1 MSGTYSASEY
11 KFQDVILSIPERGVE
26 IDIGATIIELIL
38 YESVN
43 TPYITGSMVCA
54 DTQYAF
60 ERLRFDGTERVTINI
75 ASQHD
80 EVLTKSFFITRTI
93 GKTKVDENTYAYNYY
108 IAEDIF
114 FLDVL
119 KSISRAYLGTPDQI
133 IQNVLSNE
141 FKRNLSLI
149 GKAPYQTAF
158 NYVSP
163 FISPL
168 GIIDTIRR
176 RAYDV
181 NGYPYFVYATL
192 KEEEI
197 RMKCLSEMIENE
209 PVNKTSFVFS
219 NAQNFKLDPVQQLIN
234 VESFVE
240 DNSNDTLELL
250 MKGAVQNQFNVLNL
264 STNRRNKQNRFNI
277 TETLDAGPTKSIFNK
292 DFTIDD
298 KSLNDF
304 DPNVVYKVV
313 NHTTMDELGYHD
325 ERDIEQHLNKVK
337 STALVAALSKKKIT
351 AGITGIFNFH
361 SNSVFIG
368 EQVNLTLPQFE
379 SETKDT
385 VTSGSYVVLE
395 TKHMFSQN
403 KYDMYM
409 TCSRLTQSTDETV
422 AIGPNT

>member
-11 KFQDVILSIPERGVE
+11 KFQEAVLTIPERGIE
-26 IDIGATIIELIL
+26 LDISATIMELLL

-43 TPYITGSMVCA
+43 TPYITGRMVCT
-54 DTQYAF
+54 DTDYVF
-60 ERLRFDGTERVTINI
+60 ERLKFDGTERIKIDI
-75 ASQHD
+75 ASD
-80 EVLTKSFFITRTI
+80 YDTVLTKSFFITRTM
-93 GKTKVDENTYAYNYY
+93 GKTKVDENTYAYNFY

-119 KSISRAYLGTPDQI
+119 KSVSRAYKGTPDEI
-133 IQNVLSNE
+133 IKNVLSNE
-141 FKRNLSLI
+141 FGRELKLL
-149 GKAPYQTAF
+149 GKAPYQSAF

-163 FISPL
+163 YISPL
-168 GIIDTIRR
+168 AIVDTIRR

-181 NGYPYFVYATL
+181 NGFPYFVYASL

-197 RMKCLSEMIENE
+197 RMKSLSEMIENE
-209 PVNKTSFVFS
+209 PLNKTSFVFS
-219 NAQNFKLDPVQQLIN
+219 GAQNFKNNPEQQLIN
-234 VESFVE
+234 VETFEEAGV
-240 DNSNDTLELL
+240 NDTIELL
-250 MKGAVQNQFNVLNL
+250 MKGAVQNQYNVLNL
-264 STNRRNKQNRFNI
+264 STNKRNKQNRFNI
-277 TETLDAGPTKSIFNK
+277 TEALDVGPNKSIFKK
-292 DFTIDD
+292 DFMIQD
-298 KSLNDF
+298 KGLNDF

-325 ERDIEQHLNKVK
+325 EKDIEQHLNKVK

-361 SNSVFIG
+361 SNAVFIG

>member
-351 AGITGIFNFH
+351 IGTTGVFNFH
-361 SNSVFIG
+361 RNTVFIG
-368 EQVNLTLPQFE
+368 EQINIIIPQFE

-395 TKHMFSQN
+395 TKHVFTEN
-403 KYDMYM
+403 KYNMYM
-409 TCSRLTQSTDETV
+409 TCSRLTQSSDKTTAV
-422 AIGPNT
+422 GPSA

>member
-11 KFQDVILSIPERGVE
+11 HFQEVVLTIPERGIE
-26 IDIGATIIELIL
+26 LDIGPTIIGLML

-43 TPYITGSMVCA
+43 TPYITGSMVCV
-54 DTQYAF
+54 DTQYVF
-60 ERLRFDGTERVTINI
+60 DRLRFDGTERVTINI
-75 ASQHD
+75 ASDYD
-80 EVLTKSFFITRTI
+80 EVLTKSFFITRTT

-119 KSISRAYLGTPDQI
+119 KSVSRAYNGTPDEI
-133 IQNVLSNE
+133 IKNVLSNE
-141 FKRNLSLI
+141 FKRELSLI
-149 GKAPYQTAF
+149 GKAPYQSAF

-168 GIIDTIRR
+168 AIIDTIRR
-176 RAYDV
+176 RAYDI
-181 NGYPYFVYATL
+181 NGFPYFVYASL

-197 RMKCLSEMIENE
+197 RMKSLSEMIENE
-209 PVNKTSFVFS
+209 PINKTSFVFS

-240 DNSNDTLELL
+240 DNTNDTIELL
-250 MKGAVQNQFNVLNL
+250 IKGAVQNQYNVLNL
-264 STNRRNKQNRFNI
+264 STNKRNQQNRFNI
-277 TETLDAGPTKSIFNK
+277 TEALEAGANKSIFNK
-292 DFTIDD
+292 DFTIED
-298 KSLNDF
+298 KGLNEF
-304 DPNVVYKVV
+304 DPNVVYKIV

-337 STALVAALSKKKIT
+337 SSALVSALSKKKIT
-351 AGITGIFNFH
+351 IGTTGVYNFYRDT
-361 SNSVFIG
+361 VFIG
-368 EQVNLTLPQFE
+368 EQINLMLPQFE

-395 TKHMFSQN
+395 TKHVFSEN
-403 KYDMYM
+403 KYNMFM
-409 TCSRLTQSTDETV
+409 TCSRLTQSSDETT
-422 AIGPNT
+422 AIGPNK

>member
-11 KFQDVILSIPERGVE
+11 HFQEVVLTIPERGIE
-26 IDIGATIIELIL
+26 LDIGPTIIELML

-43 TPYITGSMVCA
+43 TPYITGSMVCV
-54 DTQYAF
+54 DTQYVF
-60 ERLRFDGTERVTINI
+60 DRLRFDGTERVTINI
-75 ASQHD
+75 ASDYD
-80 EVLTKSFFITRTI
+80 EVLTKSFFITRTT

-119 KSISRAYLGTPDQI
+119 KSVSRAYNGTPDEI
-133 IQNVLSNE
+133 IKNVLSNE
-141 FKRNLSLI
+141 FKRELSLI
-149 GKAPYQTAF
+149 GKAPYQSAF

-168 GIIDTIRR
+168 AIIDTIRR
-176 RAYDV
+176 RAYDI
-181 NGYPYFVYATL
+181 NGFPYFVYASL

-197 RMKCLSEMIENE
+197 RMKSLSEMIENE
-209 PVNKTSFVFS
+209 PINKTSFVFS

-240 DNSNDTLELL
+240 DNTNDTIELL
-250 MKGAVQNQFNVLNL
+250 IKGAVQNQYNVLNL
-264 STNRRNKQNRFNI
+264 STNKRNQQNRFNI
-277 TETLDAGPTKSIFNK
+277 TEALEAGANKSIFNK
-292 DFTIDD
+292 DFTIED
-298 KSLNDF
+298 KGLNEF
-304 DPNVVYKVV
+304 DPNVVYKIV

-337 STALVAALSKKKIT
+337 SSALVSALSKKKIT
-351 AGITGIFNFH
+351 IGTTGVYNFYRDT
-361 SNSVFIG
+361 VFIG
-368 EQVNLTLPQFE
+368 EQINLMLPQFE

-395 TKHMFSQN
+395 TKHVFSEN
-403 KYDMYM
+403 KYNMFM
-409 TCSRLTQSTDETV
+409 TCSRLTQSSDETT
-422 AIGPNT
+422 AIGPNK

>member
-1 MSGTYSASEY
+1 MSGTYSSSEY
-11 KFQDVILSIPERGVE
+11 KFQDVILSIPERGIE
-26 IDIGATIIELIL
+26 LDIGATIIELIL

-54 DTQYAF
+54 DTEYAF

-75 ASQHD
+75 AS
-80 EVLTKSFFITRTI
+80 EYNEILTKSFFITRTM

-119 KSISRAYLGTPDQI
+119 KSISRAYIGTPDEI
-133 IQNVLSNE
+133 IKNVLSNE

-149 GKAPYQTAF
+149 GKAPYQSAF

-163 FISPL
+163 YISPL

-176 RAYDV
+176 RAYDI

-197 RMKCLSEMIENE
+197 RMKSLSEMIENE

-219 NAQNFKLDPVQQLIN
+219 NAQNHKNNPIQQLIN
-234 VESFVE
+234 VESFEE
-240 DNSNDTLELL
+240 DNTNDTLELL
-250 MKGAVQNQFNVLNL
+250 IKGAVQNQYNVLNL
-264 STNRRNKQNRFNI
+264 STNKRNKQNRFNI
-277 TETLDAGPTKSIFNK
+277 TETLDAGPSKSIFNK
-292 DFTIDD
+292 DFTIED
-298 KSLNDF
+298 KTLNDF
-304 DPNVVYKVV
+304 DPNVVYKIV

-337 STALVAALSKKKIT
+337 STSLVAALSKKKIT
-351 AGITGIFNFH
+351 IGTTGVFNFH
-361 SNSVFIG
+361 ENTVFIG
-368 EQVNLTLPQFE
+368 EQINIMLPQFE

-395 TKHMFSQN
+395 TKHVFTEN
-403 KYDMYM
+403 KYNMYM
-409 TCSRLTQSTDETV
+409 TCSRLTQSSDKTTTV
-422 AIGPNT
+422 GPSE

>member
-11 KFQDVILSIPERGVE
+11 KFQDVILSIPERGIE
-26 IDIGATIIELIL
+26 LDIGATIIELIL

-54 DTQYAF
+54 DTEYVF

-75 ASQHD
+75 ASEHD
-80 EVLTKSFFITRTI
+80 EVLTKSFFITRTM

-119 KSISRAYLGTPDQI
+119 KSISRAYLGTPDKI

-141 FKRNLSLI
+141 FKRELSLI
-149 GKAPYQTAF
+149 GKAPYQSAF

-176 RAYDV
+176 RAYDID
-181 NGYPYFVYATL
+181 GYPYFVYATL

-197 RMKCLSEMIENE
+197 RMKSLSEMIENE

-219 NAQNFKLDPVQQLIN
+219 NAQNFKLDPLQQLIN
-234 VESFVE
+234 VESFEE
-240 DNSNDTLELL
+240 DNTNDTLELL
-250 MKGAVQNQFNVLNL
+250 IKGAVQNQYNVLNL
-264 STNRRNKQNRFNI
+264 STNKRNKQNRFNI
-277 TETLDAGPTKSIFNK
+277 TETLDAGPNKSIFNK
-292 DFTIDD
+292 DFTIED
-298 KSLNDF
+298 KALNDF

-325 ERDIEQHLNKVK
+325 ERDIEEHLNKVK

-351 AGITGIFNFH
+351 IGTTGVFNFYE
-361 SNSVFIG
+361 NTVFIG
-368 EQVNLTLPQFE
+368 EQINIMLPQFE

-395 TKHMFSQN
+395 TKHVFTEN
-403 KYDMYM
+403 KYNMYM
-409 TCSRLTQSTDETV
+409 TCSRLTQSSDKTTAV
-422 AIGPNT
+422 GPSA